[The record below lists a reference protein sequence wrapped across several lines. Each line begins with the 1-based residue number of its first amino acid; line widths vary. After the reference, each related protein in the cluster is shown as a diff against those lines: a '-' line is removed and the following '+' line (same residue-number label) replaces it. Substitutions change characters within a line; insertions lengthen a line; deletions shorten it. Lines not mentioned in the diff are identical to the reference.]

1 MSINQNVSTFTLSST
16 TPPVSLEIRTI
27 VSESHFP
34 GHNVKTPPSPLP
46 KGDTPASDPNRN
58 NFHVTA
64 TVTNYSNGTG
74 NLRKI
79 TSDLNASL
87 RRQQSATSSS
97 SPSKASSLESLL
109 APATPG
115 HSPMSERIRVANSA
129 MPSVPSQTMASSAAR
144 PRRERERESQ
154 GTSQHCQGSD
164 ISNSCARGPPGDK
177 ISDYKGIWTSQT
189 ISPGLPTTNWPGRI
203 DQRIHYTVPIW

>member
-1 MSINQNVSTFTLSST
+1 MSINHNVSTFTLSST
-16 TPPVSLEIRTI
+16 TPPVSPEIRSI

-46 KGDTPASDPNRN
+46 KGATSASDPNRN

-64 TVTNYSNGTG
+64 TVTNYSNGIG
-74 NLRKI
+74 NLRKT

-87 RRQQSATSSS
+87 LRPQSATSSS
-97 SPSKASSLESLL
+97 SPSKVSSLESPL
-109 APATPG
+109 APATPRRF
-115 HSPMSERIRVANSA
+115 PMSERIWIANSA
-129 MPSVPSQTMASSAAR
+129 TPSVPSPTMASNAAK

-154 GTSQHCQGSD
+154 GILQHCQGSD
-164 ISNSCARGPPGDK
+164 ISDSCSRGPPGDK
-177 ISDYKGIWTSQT
+177 ISNYKEIWSSQM
-189 ISPGLPTTNWPGRI
+189 ISLGLPTTNWPGRI